1 MKAVKLYAQLEKDFI
16 TPALTDDWARFMGSI
31 ADFLSNNFK

>member
-16 TPALTDDWARFMGSI
+16 TPALSDEWAAIISSPWTPALYPGH
-31 ADFLSNNFK
+31 